1 MCNSIRLPDPPR
13 SDQVDDTCV
22 LRNLQ
27 TLVQVVNF
35 RWTEEACKRI
45 PNIKKLR
52 VVFDDVLT
60 DYEDCL
66 CLHYLHNLCTLQ
78 KLESL
83 KMRFP
88 FCISR
93 YPVDLLSKRLAFPT
107 RLNKLCLRN
116 CSLTREDLATIGSLQ
131 HLQVLELIHSSFL
144 GGEWSTFNGEFPC
157 LKFLR
162 IDSCDVVCWAS
173 DTSAFRVLEKLVA
186 RDLWQLQEIPS
197 EMGEISTLKLIH
209 LHHCS
214 ESAAISALEIKKESF
229 GNDSLKIVVDISWYC
244 CSDSFWVRVKVDS
257 FRPFGISKYIWEL

>member
-1 MCNSIRLPDPPR
+1 MSQLRHVVCNEICLPDPPP
-13 SDQVDDTCV
+13 SDQEDDACV

-66 CLHYLHNLCTLQ
+66 CLHYLHNLCSLQ

-83 KMRFP
+83 NMRFP

-131 HLQVLELIHSSFL
+131 HLQVLELEHSSFL
-144 GGEWSTFNGEFPC
+144 GGEWSTFNCEFPC

-162 IDSCDVVCWAS
+162 IDGCDVVCWAA

-186 RDLWQLQEIPS
+186 RDLWQLQEIPVENNYKVKNSSIQKS
-197 EMGEISTLKLIH
+197 EIAVAKSPCISQILTKDPLI
-209 LHHCS
+209 
-214 ESAAISALEIKKESF
+214 I
-229 GNDSLKIVVDISWYC
+229 
-244 CSDSFWVRVKVDS
+244 
-257 FRPFGISKYIWEL
+257 GILV